1 MKKIIIY
8 FLLPLLFITS
18 CGKDEPIPPRPT
30 YTVKITAETGGSV
43 SSTGGS
49 YLEGTSFD
57 VSATA
62 NSGYT
67 FNDWSDGE
75 TSANRTIIVT
85 GDISLTAR
93 FSRLKYELD
102 VSIIGEGTVREEII
116 PSNSTEYD
124 SGTTIKLT
132 PIPVDGW
139 KFSNWTGGIN
149 STDDPLTLELN
160 SNLSITANFEII
172 DTENSI
178 ELKSYIFEA
187 AFAEDG
193 IWPPGAEEGL
203 GLSRMMN
210 YTLRERG
217 DLNISTIS
225 SPGELYSDMQ
235 VLANEI
241 DLMIIEE
248 LEWLQETISIGQ
260 AIVNNQ
266 DLESIEQ
273 FETYQSRIKEA
284 AILHDELM
292 AKRSELIELSR
303 SAPSIP
309 GINLQTVNGFIE
321 SSVGEINGLTNE
333 AGTAMLYQFE
343 MLPQLIQNFDIN
355 NAEELQ
361 NAFTEYRAAEEDVK
375 NILSIPRDELLFNQ
389 IYTHGYDVILE
400 EIGEVRFEQLSPEDR
415 IEKFQLHVDI
425 TTDEV
430 NRFKGFYEN
439 ALTIDNNLDN
449 YANQLIYNSVKNY
462 VITKSNAERIS
473 PEAGYRYSVQ
483 NSSRRWVLF
492 RYTEGKYSLWFEN
505 FVRPWEESGRSTTG
519 AEDILDR
526 LIAIKAENDRLAPDF
541 PAVELNPSGVS
552 WPGYDAAFIPLFFRG
567 DRLEEYQR
575 NYDYVLEYVSDD
587 WHSSGGSGHHSG
599 GGSTSD
605 GGHHSGGGSS
615 NSDGGNG

>member
-8 FLLPLLFITS
+8 FLLPLLLITS

-43 SSTGGS
+43 STTGGS

-67 FNDWSDGE
+67 FNGWSDGE

-93 FSRLKYELD
+93 FIRLKYELD
-102 VSIIGEGTVREEII
+102 VTAIGEGTVREEII

-132 PIPVDGW
+132 PIPADGW

-149 STDDPLTLELN
+149 STDDPLIFELN

-178 ELKSYIFEA
+178 ELKSYIFDA

-193 IWPPGAEEGL
+193 IWPPGTEEGL
-203 GLSRMMN
+203 GLSRTMN
-210 YTLRERG
+210 NIAVERKN
-217 DLNISTIS
+217 LNLSTIS
-225 SPGELYSDMQ
+225 SPGELYSEMET
-235 VLANEI
+235 LAIEI
-241 DLMIIEE
+241 NSLIAEE
-248 LEWLQETISIGQ
+248 LELLQETLTIGQ
-260 AIVNNQ
+260 EIVDSQN
-266 DLESIEQ
+266 LESIDQ
-273 FETYQSRIKEA
+273 FENYQLRIEDA
-284 AILHDELM
+284 AAMHTELM
-292 AKRSELIELSR
+292 DKRAELIELSGL
-303 SAPSIP
+303 APTIP
-309 GINLQTVNGFIE
+309 GINLETVNNFIA
-321 SSVGEINGLTNE
+321 STVGEINGLTNN
-333 AGTAMLYQFE
+333 AGNAIRLQFE
-343 MLPQLIQNFDIN
+343 MVPQLIQNFELEN
-355 NAEELQ
+355 SEELQ
-361 NAFTEYRAAEEDVK
+361 SAFNEYRSVEQVVQDIFSVPV
-375 NILSIPRDELLFNQ
+375 NDLLFNR
-389 IYTHGYDVILE
+389 IYQNGYDFILQ
-400 EIGEVRFEQLSPEDR
+400 EIGDVPFEQLSFEDR
-415 IEKFQLHVDI
+415 LEKFQLHVDI
-425 TTDEV
+425 TTAEV
-430 NRFKGFYEN
+430 ERFKAFYEE
-439 ALTIDNNLDN
+439 ALTIDSSLDN
-449 YANQLIYNSVKNY
+449 YANQLDYNSVKNF
-462 VITKSNAERIS
+462 VITNWNAAKIS

-483 NSSRRWVLF
+483 NASRRWTLF
-492 RYTEGKYSLWFEN
+492 RYTEAKYFLWLEN
-505 FVRPWEESGRSTTG
+505 ELRPWEDGRTAAG
-519 AEDILDR
+519 AEDILDKF
-526 LIAIKAENDRLAPDF
+526 IAIKAENDRLAPDF
-541 PAVELNPSGVS
+541 PAVELNPTGVS
-552 WPGYDAAFIPLFFRG
+552 WPGYDSVFIPLFFRG

-575 NYDYVLEYVSDD
+575 FYDYVVEYVGED